1 MVTTDIMQR
10 GLTLLTHLN
19 PESVTPSFGRSRNTS
34 LANIFQGIEFQTCSQ
49 LSVSTTSYCP
59 ADSHSPLC
67 RVPITSEFATET
79 IGGATD
85 ESSSRHLRIELIEML
100 RISQRVLD
108 YATKA
113 YESGRPEYAQHA
125 RSGRDRLDYLSH
137 KIFIATSELREER
150 QLDDTELAFNEFL
163 CKISVALFFIC
174 QHAYDVA
181 SHAAELSA
189 HGIYRPLKDIVIIG
203 THVNS
208 AMRLCAVALIKKKVE
223 HVEQVLREI
232 DIWRRD
238 TNQGSWPRGFVAQ
251 SMPAE
256 TIREQSIATSLLKIM
271 DNMRAIALASAALL
285 VSKL

>member
-1 MVTTDIMQR
+1 MI
-10 GLTLLTHLN
+10 
-19 PESVTPSFGRSRNTS
+19 GR
-34 LANIFQGIEFQTCSQ
+34 
-49 LSVSTTSYCP
+49 
-59 ADSHSPLC
+59 
-67 RVPITSEFATET
+67 ATNEGS
-79 IGGATD
+79 IQ
-85 ESSSRHLRIELIEML
+85 HLRLELIEML

-137 KIFIATSELREER
+137 KIFITTSELREAQ
-150 QLDDTELAFNEFL
+150 QLVDTELALSEFL

-174 QHAYDVA
+174 QHAYDMA
-181 SHAAELSA
+181 SHAAQLSA
-189 HGIYRPLKDIVIIG
+189 CGEYKPLKDIVIIG
-203 THVNS
+203 RHVNS

-238 TNQGSWPRGFVAQ
+238 TNQRSWRRVFFAQ

-271 DNMRAIALASAALL
+271 DSMRALALASAALL

>member
-1 MVTTDIMQR
+1 MKR
-10 GLTLLTHLN
+10 GPTLLHYLN
-19 PESVTPSFGRSRNTS
+19 LEIVPLTSERSRNSS
-34 LANIFQGIEFQTCSQ
+34 LPNIFQRIESQSSSQ
-49 LSVSTTSYCP
+49 LSVSTRTCCP
-59 ADSHSPLC
+59 ADFHSPLG
-67 RVPITSEFATET
+67 RVPITSVFATEMV
-79 IGGATD
+79 GGATN
-85 ESSSRHLRIELIEML
+85 EGSIQHLRLELIEML

-125 RSGRDRLDYLSH
+125 RCGRDRLDYLRH
-137 KIFIATSELREER
+137 KIFITTSEFRETR
-150 QLDDTELAFNEFL
+150 QLDDTKLAFSEFL

-174 QHAYDVA
+174 QHAYEVA

-189 HGIYRPLKDIVIIG
+189 CGVYKPLKDIVIIG

-238 TNQGSWPRGFVAQ
+238 TNQRSWPPGFFAQ
-251 SMPAE
+251 SMSAE
-256 TIREQSIATSLLKIM
+256 TIREQSIATSLLMIM

-285 VSKL
+285 VSKF

>member
-1 MVTTDIMQR
+1 MTAYD
-10 GLTLLTHLN
+10 G
-19 PESVTPSFGRSRNTS
+19 ESALE
-34 LANIFQGIEFQTCSQ
+34 LARQI
-49 LSVSTTSYCP
+49 SVSTTSCCP
-59 ADSHSPLC
+59 ADSHSPLG
-67 RVPITSEFATET
+67 RVLSTSKFATET
-79 IGGATD
+79 IGGARNKG
-85 ESSSRHLRIELIEML
+85 SIQHLRIELIEML

-125 RSGRDRLDYLSH
+125 RFGRDRLDYLSH
-137 KIFIATSELREER
+137 KIFITTSELREAW
-150 QLDDTELAFNEFL
+150 QLNDTKLAFIESL
-163 CKISVALFFIC
+163 WQISVALFFIC
-174 QHAYDVA
+174 QHAYDVS

-189 HGIYRPLKDIVIIG
+189 RGVYKPLKDIVIIS

-232 DIWRRD
+232 DIWRHGA
-238 TNQGSWPRGFVAQ
+238 NQRGWPRGLVAQ

-271 DNMRAIALASAALL
+271 DNIRAMALTSAALL
-285 VSKL
+285 FSKL

>member
-1 MVTTDIMQR
+1 MKR
-10 GLTLLTHLN
+10 GLTLLPYLN
-19 PESVTPSFGRSRNTS
+19 LEIVTLTFERSRNSS
-34 LANIFQGIEFQTCSQ
+34 LPNILQRIESQSSSQ
-49 LSVSTTSYCP
+49 LSVSTRSCCP
-59 ADSHSPLC
+59 ADFHSPLG
-67 RVPITSEFATET
+67 RVPITSEMV
-79 IGGATD
+79 GGATN
-85 ESSSRHLRIELIEML
+85 EGSIQHLRLELIEML

-125 RSGRDRLDYLSH
+125 RSGRDRLDYLRQ
-137 KIFIATSELREER
+137 KIFITTSELRETR
-150 QLDDTELAFNEFL
+150 QLDDTKLAFSEFL

-174 QHAYDVA
+174 QHAYEVA

-189 HGIYRPLKDIVIIG
+189 HGVYKPLKDIVIIG

-238 TNQGSWPRGFVAQ
+238 TNQRSWPRGFFAQ
-251 SMPAE
+251 SISAE
-256 TIREQSIATSLLKIM
+256 TIREQSIATSLLMIM

>member
-1 MVTTDIMQR
+1 M
-10 GLTLLTHLN
+10 
-19 PESVTPSFGRSRNTS
+19 TS
-34 LANIFQGIEFQTCSQ
+34 SQ
-49 LSVSTTSYCP
+49 ISVSTTSCCP
-59 ADSHSPLC
+59 ADSHSPLG
-67 RVPITSEFATET
+67 RVPSTSKFATET
-79 IGGATD
+79 IGGATNKG
-85 ESSSRHLRIELIEML
+85 SIQHLRIELIEML

-125 RSGRDRLDYLSH
+125 RFGRDRLDYLSH
-137 KIFIATSELREER
+137 KIFITTSELREAQ
-150 QLDDTELAFNEFL
+150 QLVDTELALSEFL

-189 HGIYRPLKDIVIIG
+189 HGVYKPLKDIVIIG

-238 TNQGSWPRGFVAQ
+238 TNQRSWPRGFFAQ
-251 SMPAE
+251 SISAE
-256 TIREQSIATSLLKIM
+256 TIREQSIATSLLMIM

>member
-1 MVTTDIMQR
+1 MKR
-10 GLTLLTHLN
+10 GFTLLPYLN
-19 PESVTPSFGRSRNTS
+19 LEIVTLTFGRSRNNS
-34 LANIFQGIEFQTCSQ
+34 PPDIFQGIESQTSSK
-49 LSVSTTSYCP
+49 LSDSTTSCCP
-59 ADSHSPLC
+59 VDSNSPLG
-67 RVPITSEFATET
+67 RVPITSEFATKT

-85 ESSSRHLRIELIEML
+85 ESSFRHLRIELIEML

-189 HGIYRPLKDIVIIG
+189 CGVYKPLKDIVIIG
-203 THVNS
+203 AQVNS

-232 DIWRRD
+232 DIWRRS
-238 TNQGSWPRGFVAQ
+238 TNQRSWPRGFFAQ

>member
-1 MVTTDIMQR
+1 M
-10 GLTLLTHLN
+10 LTHLN
-19 PESVTPSFGRSRNTS
+19 PEIVTLIFGRSRNTS
-34 LANIFQGIEFQTCSQ
+34 LANIFQGIEFQTSSQ

-59 ADSHSPLC
+59 ADSHSQLGS
-67 RVPITSEFATET
+67 VPIISEFATET
-79 IGGATD
+79 IGEATD
-85 ESSSRHLRIELIEML
+85 ESSFRHLRIELIEML

-137 KIFIATSELREER
+137 KIFITTAELRGAEQR
-150 QLDDTELAFNEFL
+150 DDTKLAFSEFL

-174 QHAYDVA
+174 QHAYDVS
-181 SHAAELSA
+181 SHAAELSTC
-189 HGIYRPLKDIVIIG
+189 GVYKPLKDIVIIA

-208 AMRLCAVALIKKKVE
+208 AMRLCAVALTKKKVE

-238 TNQGSWPRGFVAQ
+238 TNQRGWPQGFFAH
-251 SMPAE
+251 SMLAE
-256 TIREQSIATSLLKIM
+256 TILEQSIATSLLKIM
-271 DNMRAIALASAALL
+271 DNMRAIALSSTALL
-285 VSKL
+285 VSNCDFFR

>member
-1 MVTTDIMQR
+1 MKR
-10 GLTLLTHLN
+10 GLTLLPYLN
-19 PESVTPSFGRSRNTS
+19 LEIVTLTFERSRNSS
-34 LANIFQGIEFQTCSQ
+34 LPNILQRIESQSSSQ
-49 LSVSTTSYCP
+49 LSVSTRSCCP
-59 ADSHSPLC
+59 ADFHSPLG
-67 RVPITSEFATET
+67 RVPITSEMV
-79 IGGATD
+79 GGATN
-85 ESSSRHLRIELIEML
+85 EGSIQHLRLELIEML

-125 RSGRDRLDYLSH
+125 RSGRDRLAYLRH
-137 KIFIATSELREER
+137 KIFITTSELRETR
-150 QLDDTELAFNEFL
+150 QLDDTKLAFSEFL

-174 QHAYDVA
+174 QHAYEVA

-189 HGIYRPLKDIVIIG
+189 HGVYKPLKDIVIIG

-238 TNQGSWPRGFVAQ
+238 TNQRSWPRGLFAQ
-251 SMPAE
+251 SMSAE
-256 TIREQSIATSLLKIM
+256 TIREQSIATSLLMIM

>member
-1 MVTTDIMQR
+1 MKR
-10 GLTLLTHLN
+10 GLTLLLYLN
-19 PESVTPSFGRSRNTS
+19 LVIVTLTFGRSRNSS
-34 LANIFQGIEFQTCSQ
+34 LPNIFLRIESQTFSQ
-49 LSVSTTSYCP
+49 VSVSTTSCCP
-59 ADSHSPLC
+59 ADSHSPLG
-67 RVPITSEFATET
+67 RVPITSVSATEMV
-79 IGGATD
+79 GGATN
-85 ESSSRHLRIELIEML
+85 EGSIQHLRFEVIEML

-113 YESGRPEYAQHA
+113 YESGRPEYAEHA

-137 KIFIATSELREER
+137 KIFITTSELREA
-150 QLDDTELAFNEFL
+150 QQVDDRKLARSDFL

-189 HGIYRPLKDIVIIG
+189 CGVYKPLKDIVIIG

-208 AMRLCAVALIKKKVE
+208 AMRLCAVALIKKEVE

-238 TNQGSWPRGFVAQ
+238 TNQRDWARGCFAQ

-256 TIREQSIATSLLKIM
+256 TIREQSIATSLLKMM
-271 DNMRAIALASAALL
+271 DNLRTIALASAELL